1 MRRHLS
7 FYLLAF
13 FFLITLLPKNATSQ
27 AVDTAKNRIFK
38 LGQVNIIGTK
48 DSLRTNQLNSGTI
61 NLYNRL
67 DVSHAL
73 NLLPGV
79 TLMAVGPRNESAIN
93 VRGFDIRQVP
103 VYLDGVPLYV
113 PYDGYIDL
121 ARYNTFNLSEINIS
135 KGYSSVLFGPN
146 AEGGAINLISRK
158 PVNPFELNAV
168 AGYLSGGYRLNT
180 NIGSSLGKFYYEVS
194 ASQLKRNYYPLSS
207 KFIPVKNEDGGHRDN
222 SYNNDIDLSG
232 KVGFTPT
239 ASQEYAIGYSY
250 HHGTKGTPVYAGD
263 DTQNSLF
270 KSPRYWKWPKW
281 DTQGLYLLSNNK
293 INATNSIKTRWYY
306 DQFKNEI
313 DSYDTG
319 DYTTITKPYAFKSIY
334 DDYTLG
340 SSIVFENTDIK
351 NNSFSIVGQYKQDVH
366 REHNVGEPI
375 RRDADNN
382 FYAGAED
389 TYHITSALKVN
400 AGVSFNDRRSTQ
412 AQQYVNNAVSDL
424 PGGGNSAWNVQG
436 LVQYDVDKDNNLSFS
451 VARKNRFATIK
462 DRYSF
467 KFGTA
472 IPNPDLKA
480 EDALNYDLSYHT
492 LIGGKFSIQTSGF
505 YSKINNSIQT
515 VNNVQVDPVTKV
527 NQSQVQNVGRAE
539 YYGAE
544 LAVGYPILPQLRF
557 DANYTIIV
565 RNNLSA
571 PQIYFTDVPKNKV
584 FASLQYTPISRLYL
598 LASEEYNSSRYST
611 SYGTKSGAFYLSN
624 IKAHVKLVKG
634 FAIEG
639 GVNNLFD
646 RNYTLV
652 EGYPEEGRNYF
663 INLSFNY

>member
-1 MRRHLS
+1 MKKQLPVLP
-7 FYLLAF
+7 LLFVALIM
-13 FFLITLLPKNATSQ
+13 FLHSKTMGQTT
-27 AVDTAKNRIFK
+27 DTGKRVFN
-38 LGQVNIIGTK
+38 LGQVNIIGIK
-48 DSLRTNQLNSGTI
+48 DSVRSSKLTAQTLS
-61 NLYNRL
+61 LYNRY

-79 TLMAVGPRNESAIN
+79 TLTAVGPRNESAIN

-113 PYDGYIDL
+113 PYDGYVDL
-121 ARYNTFNLSEINIS
+121 ARYNTFNLSEIIVS

-158 PVNPFELNAV
+158 PAKPFELNAV

-180 NIGSSLGKFYYEVS
+180 NVGGTFNKFYYQVS
-194 ASQLKRNYYPLSS
+194 ASQLKRDYFPLSS

-222 SYNNDIDLSG
+222 SYSNDVDLSG
-232 KVGFTPT
+232 KIGFTPT
-239 ASQEYAIGYSY
+239 ASQEYAVGYTY

-270 KSPRYWKWPKW
+270 KNPRYWKWPNW
-281 DTQGLYLLSNNK
+281 DTRGLYLLSNNK
-293 INATNSIKTRWYY
+293 LNSTNVIKTRWYY

-313 DSYDTG
+313 DSYDNAS
-319 DYTTITKPYAFKSIY
+319 YNTITKPYAFKSIY

-340 SSIVFENTDIK
+340 GNVTFENTDLK
-351 NNSFSIVGQYKQDVH
+351 NNNFSVAAHFKQDVH
-366 REHNVGEPI
+366 REHNIGEPT

-382 FYAGAED
+382 FYIGAED
-389 TYHITSALKVN
+389 TYHITSALKIN
-400 AGVSFNDRRSTQ
+400 AGVAYNDRRSTQ
-412 AQQYVNNAVSDL
+412 AQQYTNNTVSNL
-424 PGGGNSAWNVQG
+424 PANSNGAWNVQG
-436 LVQYDVDKDNNLSFS
+436 LIQYDVNNANSLSFS
-451 VARKNRFATIK
+451 VARKTRFATIK
-462 DRYSF
+462 DRYSY

-480 EDALNYDLSYHT
+480 EDALNYDLSYHS
-492 LIGGKFSIQTSGF
+492 LIGGKLSLQASGF

-515 VNNVQVDPVTKV
+515 VNNVAVDPVTKT

-544 LAVGYPILPQLRF
+544 FAVGYPIIPQLRV
-557 DANYTIIV
+557 DANYTLIV

-571 PQIYFTDVPKNKV
+571 PQIRFTDVPKNKV
-584 FASLQYTPISRLYL
+584 FASLQYSPIAKLYF
-598 LASEEYNSSRYST
+598 LASEEYNSKRYST
-611 SYGTKSGAFYLSN
+611 SYGTVSGAFYLTN
-624 IKAHVKLVKG
+624 VKAHVTLVKG

-639 GVNNLFD
+639 GINNLFD

-652 EGYPEEGRNYF
+652 EGYPEMGRNYF
-663 INLSFNY
+663 ANVIFNY